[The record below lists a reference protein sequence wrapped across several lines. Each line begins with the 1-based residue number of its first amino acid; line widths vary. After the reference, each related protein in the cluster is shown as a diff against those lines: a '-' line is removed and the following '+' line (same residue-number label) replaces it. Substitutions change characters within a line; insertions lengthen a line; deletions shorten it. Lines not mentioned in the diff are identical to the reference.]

1 MHDCRTN
8 GGHFFVHRP
17 QGHAFRCR
25 RCSERFADSWSP
37 TSTSPS
43 SPSSPATPT
52 AATTEQRKHPWRC
65 IIERCEYVACDPC
78 SSILMEELAAG
89 GEGGGGGVGG
99 ADEKVAVGEEWGERE
114 RGGGGGME
122 AMEVDEEEEGDGE
135 GEGGEGGEGARYVV
149 SAVVCRTARQ
159 AAAEAAMKRAYVKRA
174 PVRHGGR
181 GE

>member
-25 RCSERFADSWSP
+25 RCSERFVNSWSP
-37 TSTSPS
+37 TTTSTSSAGPR
-43 SPSSPATPT
+43 
-52 AATTEQRKHPWRC
+52 QKHPWRC

-89 GEGGGGGVGG
+89 GDG
-99 ADEKVAVGEEWGERE
+99 AEKVDEKVKGEKGGKGVGEGEGAE
-114 RGGGGGME
+114 KEKEGV
-122 AMEVDEEEEGDGE
+122 MEVDDEEEEG
-135 GEGGEGGEGARYVV
+135 EGGYEP
-149 SAVVCRTARQ
+149 AVVCRTARQ

-181 GE
+181 VE